1 LLRRFLRFLGT
12 LTLGGLLTV
21 LVGFVLFVNSKPD
34 LDLWH
39 EVKLDQEFT
48 ANSDV
53 RTFADYLAL
62 EDRLFAQLDELIYE
76 PLGERD
82 PRSVNRFVRGSPSY
96 PGQWPINWNRSFE
109 LRTDQPAA
117 GVLLLHGMSDA
128 PYSLRSQA
136 TRLHQAGAWV
146 VGLRIPGHG
155 TAPSAL
161 TDARWQDMAAA
172 VRLAMRHLQDKIGDR
187 PLAIAGYSNGGAL
200 GVHYTLT
207 ALTDA
212 ALPIPQRIALIS
224 PAIGVTPFAAL
235 AKWQERIG
243 DWLELEKL
251 EWQAVNP
258 EYNPFKYES
267 FAVNAGE
274 QTYRLTV
281 EIARLLNQLGSSAE
295 LARFPPL
302 IAFQSAVDATVST
315 PALIT
320 GLMDKLPGNGN
331 ELVVFDINRRAQIES
346 LLVEDPSER
355 LRPLINLGELP
366 FTLSIV
372 TNRSESSAELTIR
385 RYPPGAHQFVEAP
398 MGARWPDDVFS
409 LSHVALPFPPDDPL
423 YGRGD
428 GKERDHIEIGLAAY
442 RGERGVLAIS
452 ATDMLRLKWN
462 PFHAW
467 QERYMLEFIGLE

>member
-1 LLRRFLRFLGT
+1 M
-12 LTLGGLLTV
+12 
-21 LVGFVLFVNSKPD
+21 LVGFVVLVNSKPD

-48 ANSDV
+48 AKSGI
-53 RTFADYLAL
+53 RTFTDYLAL
-62 EDRLFAQLDELIYE
+62 EDRLFTQLDELVYE
-76 PLGERD
+76 RVGEQD
-82 PRSVNRFVRGSPSY
+82 PRSVNRFVRGSRSS
-96 PGQWPINWNRSFE
+96 PGRWPRNWNRSFE
-109 LRTDQPAA
+109 LRIDRAVA
-117 GVLLLHGMSDA
+117 GVLLLHGMSDG

-136 TRLHQAGAWV
+136 ARLHEAGAWV

-155 TAPSAL
+155 TAPAAL

-172 VRLAMRHLQDKIGDR
+172 VQLAMGHLRDKVGDR

-200 GVHYTLT
+200 AVHYTLT
-207 ALTDA
+207 ALGDG

-235 AKWQERIG
+235 AKWQARIG
-243 DWLELEKL
+243 HWLGLEKL
-251 EWQAVNP
+251 EWQSVNP

-267 FAVNAGE
+267 FAANAGE

-281 EIARLLNQLGSSAE
+281 EIARLLNQLRSSGD

-302 IAFQSAVDATVST
+302 LAFQSAVDATVST

-320 GLMDKLPGNGN
+320 GLMDKLPENGN
-331 ELVVFDINRRAQIES
+331 ELVVFDINRQAQIES
-346 LLVEDPSER
+346 LLIEDPRER
-355 LRPLINLGELP
+355 LGPLINLGELP
-366 FTLSIV
+366 FTLSVV
-372 TNRSESSAELTIR
+372 TNRSASSAELTIR
-385 RYPPGAHQFVEAP
+385 RYPPGAQEFVEAP
-398 MGARWPDDVFS
+398 MGTRWPDDVFS

-428 GKERDHIEIGLAAY
+428 GEQRDHIEIGLAAY
-442 RGERGVLAIS
+442 RGERGVLAVS

-467 QERYMLEFIGLE
+467 QERYLLDFIGLE

>member
-1 LLRRFLRFLGT
+1 LA
-12 LTLGGLLTV
+12 LGGLLTA
-21 LVGFVLFVNSKPD
+21 LVGFVVLVNSKPD

-48 ANSDV
+48 AKSGI
-53 RTFADYLAL
+53 RTFTDYLAL
-62 EDRLFAQLDELIYE
+62 EDRLFTQLDELVYE
-76 PLGERD
+76 RVAEQD
-82 PRSVNRFVRGSPSY
+82 PRSVNRFVRGSRSS
-96 PGQWPINWNRSFE
+96 PGRWPRNWNRSFE
-109 LRTDQPAA
+109 LRIDRAVA
-117 GVLLLHGMSDA
+117 GVLLLHGMSDG

-136 TRLHQAGAWV
+136 ARLHQAGAWV

-172 VRLAMRHLQDKIGDR
+172 VQLAMGHLRDKVGDR

-200 GVHYTLT
+200 AVHYTLT
-207 ALTDA
+207 ALGDA

-235 AKWQERIG
+235 AKWQARIG
-243 DWLELEKL
+243 HWLGLEKL
-251 EWQAVNP
+251 EWQSVNP

-281 EIARLLNQLGSSAE
+281 EIARLLNQLQSSGD

-302 IAFQSAVDATVST
+302 LAFQSAVDATVST

-320 GLMDKLPGNGN
+320 GLMDKLPENGN
-331 ELVVFDINRRAQIES
+331 ELVVFDINRQAQIES
-346 LLVEDPSER
+346 LLIEDPRER
-355 LRPLINLGELP
+355 LGPLITLGELP
-366 FTLSIV
+366 FTLSVV
-372 TNRSESSAELTIR
+372 TNRSTSSAELTIR
-385 RYPPGAHQFVEAP
+385 RYPPGAQEFVEAP
-398 MGARWPDDVFS
+398 MGTRWPDDVFS

-428 GKERDHIEIGLAAY
+428 SEQRDHIEIGLAAY
-442 RGERGVLAIS
+442 RGERGVLAVS

-467 QERYMLEFIGLE
+467 QERYMLDFIGLE